1 MNYRKWVITSIEYN
15 SLITEIYEK
24 KNKQQ
29 NLGTCQGE
37 KNKIND
43 MKNKTL

>member
-1 MNYRKWVITSIEYN
+1 MNYRIWVITSIEYN
-15 SLITEIYEK
+15 SLITEINEK
-24 KNKQQ
+24 KKTQQ

-37 KNKIND
+37 KNKIID